1 MLYRVQL
8 ATEDKVAADRKAVE
22 QHARAKAKSR
32 WGAAAVTSYV
42 GSKKY

>member
-1 MLYRVQL
+1 MMYRVQL
-8 ATEDKVAADRKAVE
+8 ATEDKVAAERKAVE

-32 WGAAAVTSYV
+32 WGHAVATAHV